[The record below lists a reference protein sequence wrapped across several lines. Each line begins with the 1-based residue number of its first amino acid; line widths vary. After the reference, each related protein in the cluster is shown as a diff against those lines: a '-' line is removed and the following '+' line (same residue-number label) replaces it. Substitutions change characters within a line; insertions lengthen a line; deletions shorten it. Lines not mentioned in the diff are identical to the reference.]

1 MTMIKP
7 LGLPVEDA
15 LPALLSALA
24 DNGAAVLTAP
34 PGAGKTTL
42 VPLALLDAPW
52 AKGRLLMLE
61 PRRLAARAAAERMA
75 ALLGEKVGAQVG
87 YRIRGEAATS
97 AQTRIE
103 VVTEGILTRML
114 QSDPELSGVSAV
126 MFDEFHERS
135 LHADLG
141 LALTLEAR
149 EALREDL
156 RVIVMSATLDAGPV
170 AALIG
175 DAPVVNSEGRMHPVE
190 TRWLDRPRGSTR
202 LEQAVAALITDAH
215 TVEAGDILVF
225 LPGVG
230 EIERTR
236 QALRLGDS
244 TDVRILHG
252 GLAFKDQRAALA
264 AAANGRRKVVLATSI
279 AETSLT
285 VEGVRVVVDAGLSRR
300 ARYDPGGAMSRL
312 VTEKASRAEADQRRG
327 RAGRLAPGVCYRLWT
342 KGEEAGMPPFAPP
355 EIAVADLAPLV
366 LELANWGADAAD
378 LSFLDP
384 PPAAGM
390 AEATSLLSALG
401 AFDGVGRITGHGRK
415 LAAAPTHPRL
425 AHMILSAPEAQRRAA
440 CDLAALLEARDPMRS
455 AGSDIARRMNAL
467 RDRSGPPA
475 MRRVAE
481 ESARLAKRMRIE
493 GGGQADFG
501 ELIARAYPDRI
512 ALRRKGG
519 EARFLLSGGR
529 GAKLAND
536 DALAGHSL
544 LAVADVEGEA
554 NEAAVRLAAPLSRG
568 QLDDLYGDQMQW
580 VETCEWSRR
589 DRRVDARR
597 RLMLGALALEDKPWK
612 EATGEALAAAM
623 TDGVRDLGLER
634 LPWSKAARLLAA
646 RSEWART
653 RGADLTD
660 LSAEGLA
667 GRLDDWLTPH
677 LLGCRTLDDLAGV
690 NLVEVLKAELGWDGT
705 QTLDRLAPSAITAPT
720 GTKLAVDY
728 DGAQPSVA
736 VRLQELFGLY
746 QHPVVGPDRTPLLI
760 ELLSPAGRPV
770 QTTADL
776 PGFWRTSYADVRKDM
791 RGRYPRHPWPENPLE
806 AEATRRV
813 KPRGT

>member
-1 MTMIKP
+1 
-7 LGLPVEDA
+7 
-15 LPALLSALA
+15 
-24 DNGAAVLTAP
+24 
-34 PGAGKTTL
+34 
-42 VPLALLDAPW
+42 
-52 AKGRLLMLE
+52 
-61 PRRLAARAAAERMA
+61 
-75 ALLGEKVGAQVG
+75 
-87 YRIRGEAATS
+87 
-97 AQTRIE
+97 
-103 VVTEGILTRML
+103 
-114 QSDPELSGVSAV
+114 
-126 MFDEFHERS
+126 
-135 LHADLG
+135 
-141 LALTLEAR
+141 
-149 EALREDL
+149 
-156 RVIVMSATLDAGPV
+156 
-170 AALIG
+170 
-175 DAPVVNSEGRMHPVE
+175 
-190 TRWLDRPRGSTR
+190 
-202 LEQAVAALITDAH
+202 
-215 TVEAGDILVF
+215 
-225 LPGVG
+225 
-230 EIERTR
+230 
-236 QALRLGDS
+236 
-244 TDVRILHG
+244 
-252 GLAFKDQRAALA
+252 
-264 AAANGRRKVVLATSI
+264 
-279 AETSLT
+279 
-285 VEGVRVVVDAGLSRR
+285 
-300 ARYDPGGAMSRL
+300 
-312 VTEKASRAEADQRRG
+312 
-327 RAGRLAPGVCYRLWT
+327 
-342 KGEEAGMPPFAPP
+342 MPPFAPP

-554 NEAAVRLAAPLSRG
+554 NEAAIRLAAPLSRG

-612 EATGEALAAAM
+612 EATVEALTACAIW
-623 TDGVRDLGLER
+623 DWNVCHGPKLRVCWRRGLN
-634 LPWSKAARLLAA
+634 
-646 RSEWART
+646 
-653 RGADLTD
+653 G
-660 LSAEGLA
+660 
-667 GRLDDWLTPH
+667 
-677 LLGCRTLDDLAGV
+677 
-690 NLVEVLKAELGWDGT
+690 
-705 QTLDRLAPSAITAPT
+705 
-720 GTKLAVDY
+720 
-728 DGAQPSVA
+728 
-736 VRLQELFGLY
+736 
-746 QHPVVGPDRTPLLI
+746 
-760 ELLSPAGRPV
+760 
-770 QTTADL
+770 
-776 PGFWRTSYADVRKDM
+776 
-791 RGRYPRHPWPENPLE
+791 RGRAAPI
-806 AEATRRV
+806 
-813 KPRGT
+813 

>member
-1 MTMIKP
+1 MINP
-7 LGLPVEDA
+7 LGLPVEEA
-15 LPALLSALA
+15 LPALMSALDDA
-24 DNGAAVLTAP
+24 GAAVLIAP

-52 AKGRLLMLE
+52 AKGRILMLE

-75 ALLGEKVGAQVG
+75 ALLGETVGARVG
-87 YRIRGEAATS
+87 YRIRGETVTS
-97 AQTRIE
+97 TQTRIE
-103 VVTEGILTRML
+103 VVTEGVLTRML

-126 MFDEFHERS
+126 IFDEFHERS

-149 EALREDL
+149 GALREDL
-156 RVIVMSATLDAGPV
+156 RLVVMSATLDAGPV

-175 DAPVVNSEGRMHPVE
+175 DAPVVISEGRMHPVE
-190 TRWLDRPRGSTR
+190 TRWLDRPRGKAR
-202 LEQAVAALITDAH
+202 LEQAMAALITEAH
-215 TVEAGDILVF
+215 EAEAGDILVF

-236 QALRLGDS
+236 GALRLGDK
-244 TDVRILHG
+244 TDIRILHG
-252 GLAFKDQRAALA
+252 GLAFRDQRAALA
-264 AAANGRRKVVLATSI
+264 AAGPGRRKVVLATSI

-285 VEGVRVVVDAGLSRR
+285 VEGVRVVVDAGLARR

-327 RAGRLAPGVCYRLWT
+327 RAGRLEPGVCYRLWT

-355 EIAVADLAPLV
+355 EIAVADLAPLA
-366 LELANWGADAAD
+366 LELANWGADEAD
-378 LSFLDP
+378 LAFLDP

-390 AEATSLLSALG
+390 AEARALLTALG
-401 AFDGVGRITGHGRK
+401 ALDGAGRITAHGRA
-415 LAAAPTHPRL
+415 LATAPTHPRL
-425 AHMILSAPEAQRRAA
+425 AHMVLSAPEPQRRDA
-440 CDLAALLEARDPMRS
+440 CDLAALLEARDPMRA
-455 AGSDIARRMNAL
+455 AGADIAKRMSAL
-467 RDRSGPPA
+467 RDRTGPPA
-475 MRRVAE
+475 LRRVAE
-481 ESARLAKRMRIE
+481 DGARLAKRMRVS
-493 GGGQADFG
+493 GGGRADFG

-512 ALRRKGG
+512 GLRRKGD
-519 EARFLLSGGR
+519 EPRFLLSGGR
-529 GAKLAND
+529 GARLMAE
-536 DALAGHSL
+536 DALAGHAL
-544 LAVADVEGEA
+544 LAIADVEGEA
-554 NEAAVRLAAPLSRG
+554 KEAAIRLAAPLSRA
-568 QLDDLYGDQMQW
+568 QLDDLYGDQMRW
-580 VETCEWSRR
+580 EETCEWSRR

-612 EATGEALAAAM
+612 DATGAALAAAM

-646 RSEWART
+646 RSTWART
-653 RGADLTD
+653 RGADLAD
-660 LSAEGLA
+660 LSADGLMA
-667 GRLDDWLTPH
+667 RLDDWLTPH
-677 LLGCRTLDDLAGV
+677 LLGCRSLDDLAG
-690 NLVEVLKAELGWDGT
+690 LDLAGILKAELGWEGT
-705 QTLDRLAPSAITAPT
+705 QTLDRLAPAAITAPT
-720 GTKLAVDY
+720 GTNLAVDY

-736 VRLQELFGLY
+736 VRLQELFGLD

>member
-1 MTMIKP
+1 MIKS
-7 LGLPVEDA
+7 LGLPVEDV
-15 LPALLSALA
+15 LPALLTALDEA
-24 DNGAAVLTAP
+24 GAAVLTAP

-42 VPLALLDAPW
+42 VPLALMDADW
-52 AKGRLLMLE
+52 ATGRILMLE

-75 ALLGEKVGAQVG
+75 SLLGEKVGARVG
-87 YRIRGEAATS
+87 YRIRGEAVTS
-97 AQTRIE
+97 PQTRIE

-126 MFDEFHERS
+126 VFDEFHERS
-135 LHADLG
+135 FHADLG
-141 LALTLEAR
+141 LALTLEVR
-149 EALREDL
+149 SALREDL
-156 RVIVMSATLDAGPV
+156 RLVVMSATLDAGPV

-175 DAPVVNSEGRMHPVE
+175 DGPMVQSEGRMHPVE
-190 TRWLDRPRGSTR
+190 TRWLDRPRGKAR
-202 LEQAVAALITDAH
+202 LEQAVAALITEAH
-215 TVEAGDILVF
+215 QTETGDILGF

-236 QALRLGDS
+236 GVLRLGDK

-264 AAANGRRKVVLATSI
+264 AADKGRRKVVLATSI

-327 RAGRLAPGVCYRLWT
+327 RAGRVAPGVCYRLWT

-355 EIAVADLAPLV
+355 EIAVADLAPLA
-366 LELANWGADAAD
+366 LELANWGAGEAELA
-378 LSFLDP
+378 FLTP
-384 PPAAGM
+384 PPLAGM
-390 AEATSLLSALG
+390 EEARALLTALG
-401 AFDGVGRITGHGRK
+401 ALDGAGRITGHGRR

-440 CDLAALLEARDPMRS
+440 CDVAALLEARDPMRS
-455 AGSDIARRMNAL
+455 AGADVAKRLTAL

-475 MRRVAE
+475 LRRVAE
-481 ESARLAKRMRIE
+481 ESAQLAKRMRVS
-493 GGGQADFG
+493 GGGRADPG
-501 ELIARAYPDRI
+501 ELIARAFPDRI

-529 GAKLAND
+529 GAKLPAE
-536 DALAGHSL
+536 DALAGHAL
-544 LAVADVEGEA
+544 LAVADVDGEA
-554 NEAAVRLAAPLSRG
+554 KEATIRLASPLSRV
-568 QLDDLYGDQMQW
+568 QLDELYGGQMRW
-580 VETCEWSRR
+580 EETCNWSRR
-589 DRRVDARR
+589 DRRVEARR

-612 EATGEALAAAM
+612 DATGEALAAAM

-646 RSEWART
+646 RSEWARS
-653 RGADLTD
+653 RGADLAD
-660 LSAEGLA
+660 LSAEGLMA
-667 GRLDDWLTPH
+667 RLDDWLTPH
-677 LLGCRTLDDLAGV
+677 LLGCRTLDDLAGI
-690 NLVEVLKAELGWDGT
+690 NLAEVLKAELGWEGT
-705 QTLDRLAPSAITAPT
+705 QTLDRLVPAAITAPT
-720 GTKLAVDY
+720 GTKLSVDY

-736 VRLQELFGLY
+736 VRLQELFGLD

-791 RGRYPRHPWPENPLE
+791 RGRYPRHPWPENPVE
-806 AEATRRV
+806 AQATRRV

>member
-1 MTMIKP
+1 MVKP

-15 LPALLSALA
+15 LPALLSAL
-24 DNGAAVLTAP
+24 DQTGAAVLTAP

-42 VPLALLDAPW
+42 VPLALMQAGW
-52 AKGRLLMLE
+52 AAGRILMLE

-75 ALLGEKVGAQVG
+75 ALLGEKVGARIG
-87 YRIRGEAATS
+87 YRIRGEAVTS
-97 AQTRIE
+97 ADTRIE

-114 QSDPELSGVSAV
+114 QSDPELTGVSAV
-126 MFDEFHERS
+126 IFDEFHERS

-141 LALTLEAR
+141 LALTFEAR
-149 EALREDL
+149 AALREDL
-156 RVIVMSATLDAGPV
+156 RLVVMSATLDAAPV

-175 DAPVVNSEGRMHPVE
+175 DAPVVASEGRTHPVE
-190 TRWLDRPRGSTR
+190 TRWLDKPRGKTR
-202 LEQAVAALITDAH
+202 LEAATASLIDEAH
-215 TVEAGDILVF
+215 EAEAGDILVF

-236 QALRLGDS
+236 QALRLGDG
-244 TDVRILHG
+244 TDIRVLHG
-252 GLAFKDQRAALA
+252 GLAFRDQRAALA
-264 AAANGRRKVVLATSI
+264 AVPDGRRKVVLATSI

-285 VEGVRVVVDAGLSRR
+285 VEGVRIVVDAGLARR

-342 KGEEAGMPPFAPP
+342 KGEEAGLPPFAPP
-355 EIAVADLAPLV
+355 EIAVADLAPLA

-390 AEATSLLSALG
+390 AAARSLLAALG
-401 AFDGVGRITGHGRK
+401 ALDGAGRVTAHGRD

-455 AGSDIARRMNAL
+455 AGADVARRMTAL

-475 MRRVAE
+475 LRRVAE
-481 ESARLAKRMRIE
+481 EGARLARRMNVTGAAR
-493 GGGQADFG
+493 ADWG
-501 ELIARAYPDRI
+501 DLIARAYPDRI

-519 EARFLLSGGR
+519 EPRFLLSGGR
-529 GAKLAND
+529 GAKLAAE
-536 DALAGHSL
+536 DALAGHAL

-554 NEAAVRLAAPLSRG
+554 KEAVIRLAAPLSRA
-568 QLDDLYGDQMQW
+568 QLDDLYGDQMRW
-580 VETCEWSRR
+580 EAVCDWSRR
-589 DRRVDARR
+589 DRRVEARR
-597 RLMLGALALEDKPWK
+597 RLTLGALALEDKPWK
-612 EATGEALAAAM
+612 DASGEALAAAM
-623 TDGVRDLGLER
+623 TDGVRDLGVER

-646 RSEWART
+646 RSEWARA
-653 RGADLTD
+653 RGADLAD
-660 LSAEGLA
+660 LSSAGLMA
-667 GRLDDWLTPH
+667 RLDAWLTPH
-677 LLGCRTLDDLAGV
+677 LIGCRTLDDLAGLNMV
-690 NLVEVLKAELGWDGT
+690 DILKAELGWEGT
-705 QTLDRLAPSAITAPT
+705 QTLDRLAPAAITAPT
-720 GTKLAVDY
+720 GTRLPVDY

-736 VRLQELFGLY
+736 VRLQELFGLD

>member
-1 MTMIKP
+1 MRKP

-15 LPALLSALA
+15 LPALLSALDDA
-24 DNGAAVLTAP
+24 GAAVLTAP

-42 VPLALLDAPW
+42 VPLALLDASW
-52 AKGRLLMLE
+52 ATGKVLMLE

-75 ALLGEKVGAQVG
+75 SLLGEKVGAQVG
-87 YRIRGEAATS
+87 YRIRGEAVTS

-126 MFDEFHERS
+126 IFDEFHERS

-149 EALREDL
+149 SALREDL
-156 RVIVMSATLDAGPV
+156 RLVVMSATLDAGPV

-175 DAPVVNSEGRMHPVE
+175 DATIVNSEGRMHPVE
-190 TRWLDRPRGSTR
+190 TRWLDSPRGKVR
-202 LEQAVAALITDAH
+202 LEQAVASLISEAH
-215 TVEAGDILVF
+215 EVETGDILVF

-236 QALRLGDS
+236 GALRLGDK

-264 AAANGRRKVVLATSI
+264 APDKGRRKVVLATSI

-327 RAGRLAPGVCYRLWT
+327 RAGRLEPGVCYRLWT

-355 EIAVADLAPLV
+355 EIAVADLAPLA
-366 LELANWGADAAD
+366 LELANWGADEAELA
-378 LSFLDP
+378 FLNP
-384 PPAAGM
+384 PPRVGM
-390 AEATSLLSALG
+390 EEARALLAALG
-401 AFDGVGRITGHGRK
+401 ALDGAGRITGHGRK

-425 AHMILSAPEAQRRAA
+425 AHMILSAPEAQRRIA
-440 CDLAALLEARDPMRS
+440 CDVAALLETRDPMRS
-455 AGSDIARRMNAL
+455 AGADIAKRLTAL

-481 ESARLAKRMRIE
+481 ESARLAKRMRVF
-493 GGGQADFG
+493 GGGRADPG

-519 EARFLLSGGR
+519 EPRFLLSGGR
-529 GAKLAND
+529 GAKLAAD
-536 DALAGHSL
+536 DALAGHAL
-544 LAVADVEGEA
+544 LAVADVDGEA
-554 NEAAVRLAAPLSRG
+554 KEATIRLAAPLSRG
-568 QLDDLYGDQMQW
+568 QIDDLYGDQMQLI
-580 VETCEWSRR
+580 ETCHWSRR
-589 DRRVDARR
+589 DRRIEARR
-597 RLMLGALALEDKPWK
+597 QLKLGALALEDKPWK
-612 EATGEALAAAM
+612 DATGEALAAAM

-653 RGADLTD
+653 RGADLAN
-660 LSAEGLA
+660 LSADGLMA
-667 GRLDDWLTPH
+667 RLDEWLTPH
-677 LLGCRTLDDLAGV
+677 LLGCRSLDDLAGI
-690 NLVEVLKAELGWDGT
+690 NLAEVLKAELAWEGT
-705 QTLDRLAPSAITAPT
+705 QTLDRLAPAAITAPT

-736 VRLQELFGLY
+736 VRLQELFGLD

>member
-1 MTMIKP
+1 MIKP

-15 LPALLSALA
+15 LPALIAALDGA
-24 DNGAAVLTAP
+24 GAAVLTAP

-42 VPLALLDAPW
+42 VPLALLDADW
-52 AKGRLLMLE
+52 ATGRVLMLE

-75 ALLGEKVGAQVG
+75 SLLGEKVGAQVG
-87 YRIRGEAATS
+87 YRIRGEAVTS
-97 AQTRIE
+97 SQTRIE

-126 MFDEFHERS
+126 IFDEFHERS

-156 RVIVMSATLDAGPV
+156 RVVVMSATLDAGPV

-175 DAPVVNSEGRMHPVE
+175 NAPIVNSEGRMHPVE
-190 TRWLDRPRGSTR
+190 TRWLDRPRGSAR
-202 LEQAVAALITDAH
+202 LEQAMAVMITDAH
-215 TVEAGDILVF
+215 AAEAGDILVF

-236 QALRLGDS
+236 QALRLGDR

-264 AAANGRRKVVLATSI
+264 AADRGRRKVVLATSI

-285 VEGVRVVVDAGLSRR
+285 VEGVRIVVDAGLSRR

-342 KGEEAGMPPFAPP
+342 KGEEAGMPLFAPP
-355 EIAVADLAPLV
+355 EITVADLAPLV
-366 LELANWGADAAD
+366 LELANWGADVAELA
-378 LSFLDP
+378 FLDP

-390 AEATSLLSALG
+390 AEAASLLSALG
-401 AFDGVGRITGHGRK
+401 ALDAAGRITGHGRN

-455 AGSDIARRMNAL
+455 AGSDIFKRMNAL

-481 ESARLAKRMRIE
+481 ESARLAKRMRIK
-493 GGGQADFG
+493 GGDRADFG

-519 EARFLLSGGR
+519 EPRFLLSGGR
-529 GAKLAND
+529 GAKLAAE
-536 DALAGHSL
+536 DALAGQVL
-544 LAVADVEGEA
+544 LAVADVDGEA
-554 NEAAVRLAAPLSRG
+554 KEATIRLAASLSRG
-568 QLDDLYGDQMQW
+568 QLDDLYGDQMRW
-580 VETCEWSRR
+580 VETCQWSRR
-589 DRRVDARR
+589 DRRVEARR
-597 RLMLGALALEDKPWK
+597 QLMLGALALEDKPWK
-612 EATGEALAAAM
+612 DATDEALAAAM
-623 TDGVRDLGLER
+623 TDGVRDLGLDR
-634 LPWSKAARLLAA
+634 LPWSKVARLLAA

-653 RGADLTD
+653 RGADLAD
-660 LSAEGLA
+660 LSADGLM
-667 GRLDDWLTPH
+667 GRLDAWLTPH

-690 NLVEVLKAELGWDGT
+690 NLVEALKAELGWEGT
-705 QTLDRLAPSAITAPT
+705 QTIDRLAPVAITAPT
-720 GTKLAVDY
+720 GTKLTVDY

-736 VRLQELFGLY
+736 VRLQELFGLD

-806 AEATRRV
+806 AQATRRV

>member
-1 MTMIKP
+1 MSMIKP

-24 DNGAAVLTAP
+24 DDGAAVLTAP

-42 VPLALLDAPW
+42 VPLALLDAEW
-52 AKGRLLMLE
+52 ATGRILMLE

-75 ALLGEKVGAQVG
+75 ALLGEKVGARVG
-87 YRIRGEAATS
+87 YRIRGEAVAS
-97 AQTRIE
+97 AETRIE

-126 MFDEFHERS
+126 IFDEFHERS

-149 EALREDL
+149 GALREDL
-156 RVIVMSATLDAGPV
+156 RLVVMSATLDAGPV
-170 AALIG
+170 ASLIG
-175 DAPVVNSEGRMHPVE
+175 DARVVNSEGRMHPVE
-190 TRWLDRPRGSTR
+190 TRWLDKPRGKAR
-202 LEQAVAALITDAH
+202 LEQAMAALITEAH
-215 TVEAGDILVF
+215 GAEPGDILVF

-236 QALRLGDS
+236 GALRLGDE

-264 AAANGRRKVVLATSI
+264 AADKGRRKVVLATSI

-327 RAGRLAPGVCYRLWT
+327 RAGRLEPGVCYRLWT
-342 KGEEAGMPPFAPP
+342 KGEEAGLPPFAPP
-355 EIAVADLAPLV
+355 EIAVADLAPLA
-366 LELANWGADAAD
+366 LELANWGADVAD
-378 LSFLDP
+378 LAFLDP

-390 AEATSLLSALG
+390 AEARSLLNALG
-401 AFDGVGRITGHGRK
+401 ALDDGGRITSHGRK

-455 AGSDIARRMNAL
+455 AGADISKRMTAL

-481 ESARLAKRMRIE
+481 EAARLAKRMQVK
-493 GGGQADFG
+493 GGGRAEYG

-529 GAKLAND
+529 GAKLAAE
-536 DALAGHSL
+536 DALAGHAL
-544 LAVADVEGEA
+544 LAVADVDGEA
-554 NEAAVRLAAPLSRG
+554 KEATIRLAAPLSQG
-568 QLDDLYGDQMQW
+568 QIDELYGDQMRW
-580 VETCEWSRR
+580 EEICEWTRR
-589 DRRVDARR
+589 DRRVEARR

-612 EATGEALAAAM
+612 DATGEALATAM

-646 RSEWART
+646 RSEWARS
-653 RGADLTD
+653 RGADLAD
-660 LSAEGLA
+660 LSAEGLTA
-667 GRLDDWLTPH
+667 RLNEWLTPH
-677 LLGCRTLDDLAGV
+677 LLGCRTLDDLAGI
-690 NLVEVLKAELGWDGT
+690 NLVEVLKAELGWEGT
-705 QTLDRLAPSAITAPT
+705 QTLDRLAPASITAPT

-736 VRLQELFGLY
+736 VRLQELFGLD
-746 QHPVVGPDRTPLLI
+746 QHPVVGPDRAPLLI

-806 AEATRRV
+806 AQATRRV
-813 KPRGT
+813 KPRGQ